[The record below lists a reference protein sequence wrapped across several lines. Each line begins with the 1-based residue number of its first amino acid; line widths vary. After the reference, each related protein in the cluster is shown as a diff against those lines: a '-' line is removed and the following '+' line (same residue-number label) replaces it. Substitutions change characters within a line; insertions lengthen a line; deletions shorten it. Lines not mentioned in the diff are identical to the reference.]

1 MMVVA
6 VVRRRRGGC
15 VVVVALM
22 MHRAGAVLA
31 AVMVVVAVVLA
42 LRVAAAALVVAAA
55 AAVLLVQHIREP
67 AGLWETKAYGVVE
80 AAGKTDQATDIPR
93 RGAHTSSIW
102 LAGRTLVD
110 GVEHDLQQAQLAF
123 RKPREM
129 IRNDGPTVDIAN
141 R

>member
-1 MMVVA
+1 MRADARVLRSVVA
-6 VVRRRRGGC
+6 VV
-15 VVVVALM
+15 
-22 MHRAGAVLA
+22 HRAR
-31 AVMVVVAVVLA
+31 VVGQRAG
-42 LRVAAAALVVAAA
+42 LVVAAA
-55 AAVLLVQHIREP
+55 ATVLLVQHIREP
-67 AGLWETKAYGVVE
+67 ADWWETLANGV
-80 AAGKTDQATDIPR
+80 AAAARNTDIHR
-93 RGAHTSSIW
+93 HGTRTSSIW